1 MILRSLVGIFV
12 AALFG
17 LLASTNLARANLITN
32 PGFETG
38 NFDGWIQFGN
48 VGFTGVDAGLPHSG
62 IFAAFLGPVGSLG
75 FLSQTVTTT
84 PGSSY
89 NLSFFL
95 QSDGRFFNQF
105 QVSWN
110 GSLIFDAINISSIGC
125 TPIDP
130 CPTDYTDFGISIVPD
145 RFQNL
150 LATSVTT
157 PLVFGFRNDPGFL
170 HLDDVALEPVP
181 EPTTLILLGTTM
193 AGLAL
198 GRRRRQRAIRP
209 AGRG

>member
-38 NFDGWIQFGN
+38 NFNGWIQFGN

-62 IFAAFLGPVGSLG
+62 IFAASLGPVGSLG
-75 FLSQTVTTT
+75 FLSQTVATT
-84 PGSSY
+84 PLSFY

-95 QSDGRFFNQF
+95 QSDGLISNQF
-105 QVSWN
+105 QVFWN
-110 GSLIFDAINISSIGC
+110 GSLIFDAVNL
-125 TPIDP
+125 TAFDYID
-130 CPTDYTDFGISIVPD
+130 FNSLLPD

-193 AGLAL
+193 AGLGLARW
-198 GRRRRQRAIRP
+198 RRRRQQ
-209 AGRG
+209 

>member
-1 MILRSLVGIFV
+1 MLLRRLACILG

-17 LLASTNLARANLITN
+17 LIAPTNIARANLITN

-38 NFDGWIQFGN
+38 NFNGWIQFGN

-62 IFAAFLGPVGSLG
+62 IFAASLGPVGSLG
-75 FLSQTVTTT
+75 FLSQTVATT
-84 PGSSY
+84 PLSFY

-95 QSDGRFFNQF
+95 QSDGLSFNQF

-110 GSLIFDAINISSIGC
+110 GSLIFDAINLSSIGC
-125 TPIDP
+125 ASNAP
-130 CPTDYTDFGISIVPD
+130 CPTDYIDFGISIVPD

-170 HLDDVALEPVP
+170 HLDDVAVNPVP
-181 EPTTLILLGTTM
+181 EPTTLLLFGTTM
-193 AGLAL
+193 AGIGLARW
-198 GRRRRQRAIRP
+198 RRRRQN
-209 AGRG
+209 

>member
-38 NFDGWIQFGN
+38 NFNGWIQFGN

-62 IFAAFLGPVGSLG
+62 IFAASLGPVGSLG
-75 FLSQTVTTT
+75 FLSQTVATT
-84 PGSSY
+84 PLSFYNLSFY

-95 QSDGRFFNQF
+95 QSDGFISNQF
-105 QVSWN
+105 QVFWN
-110 GSLIFDAINISSIGC
+110 GSLIFDAFNL
-125 TPIDP
+125 TAFDYID
-130 CPTDYTDFGISIVPD
+130 FNSLLPD

-193 AGLAL
+193 AGLGLARW
-198 GRRRRQRAIRP
+198 RRRRQQ
-209 AGRG
+209 

>member
-38 NFDGWIQFGN
+38 NFNGWIQFGN

-62 IFAAFLGPVGSLG
+62 IFAASLGPVGSLG
-75 FLSQTVTTT
+75 FLSQTLATT
-84 PGSSY
+84 PGQRY
-89 NLSFFL
+89 DLSFFL
-95 QSDGRFFNQF
+95 QSDGLISNQF
-105 QVSWN
+105 QVFWN
-110 GSLIFDAINISSIGC
+110 GSLIFEAVNLAAFDY
-125 TPIDP
+125 ID
-130 CPTDYTDFGISIVPD
+130 FNSLLPD

-157 PLVFGFRNDPGFL
+157 PLVFGFRDDPGFL
-170 HLDDVALEPVP
+170 HLDDVAVNATP

-193 AGLAL
+193 AGLGFARW
-198 GRRRRQRAIRP
+198 RRRKP
-209 AGRG
+209 G

>member
-17 LLASTNLARANLITN
+17 SLASTNLARANLITN

-38 NFDGWIQFGN
+38 NFNGWIQFGN

-62 IFAAFLGPVGSLG
+62 IFAASLGPVGSLG
-75 FLSQTVTTT
+75 FLSQTLATT
-84 PGSSY
+84 PGQRY
-89 NLSFFL
+89 DLSFFL
-95 QSDGRFFNQF
+95 ESDGATPNQF
-105 QVSWN
+105 QVFWN
-110 GSLIFDAINISSIGC
+110 GSLIFDALNL
-125 TPIDP
+125 TAFDYID
-130 CPTDYTDFGISIVPD
+130 FNSLLPD

-170 HLDDVALEPVP
+170 HLDDVAVNATP
-181 EPTTLILLGTTM
+181 EPTTFLLLGTTM
-193 AGLAL
+193 VGLGLARWK
-198 GRRRRQRAIRP
+198 RRKP
-209 AGRG
+209 G

>member
-38 NFDGWIQFGN
+38 NFNGWIQFGN

-62 IFAAFLGPVGSLG
+62 IFAASLGPVGSLG
-75 FLSQTVTTT
+75 FLSQTVATT
-84 PGSSY
+84 PLSFY

-95 QSDGRFFNQF
+95 QSDGFISNQF
-105 QVSWN
+105 QVFWN
-110 GSLIFDAINISSIGC
+110 GSLIFDAFNL
-125 TPIDP
+125 TAFDYID
-130 CPTDYTDFGISIVPD
+130 FNSLLPD

-193 AGLAL
+193 AGLGLARW
-198 GRRRRQRAIRP
+198 RRRRQQ
-209 AGRG
+209 